1 MRDSTQQMLLSAAL
15 RRMENRLLKL
25 EGAVELVLN
34 KLEEALTRP
43 TSLTLMV
50 ADDTQSETTQ
60 VTEEESDTE
69 YRMLGEQGN

>member
-1 MRDSTQQMLLSAAL
+1 MLLSAAL